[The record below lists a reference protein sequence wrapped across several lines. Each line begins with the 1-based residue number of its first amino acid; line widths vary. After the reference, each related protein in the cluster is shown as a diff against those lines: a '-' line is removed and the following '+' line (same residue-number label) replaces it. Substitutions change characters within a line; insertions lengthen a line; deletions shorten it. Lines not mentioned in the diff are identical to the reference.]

1 MSLVERPAPPASSPR
16 PTFDGPALIRRAD
29 VTRHVWGDAAAGEVY
44 DWIYASTERVHML
57 VFGLSPGGGF
67 RHSED
72 FRTIFAADELLHVLQ
87 GVLVIADPET
97 GEVQRA
103 GTGESVFFRRDTWHH
118 AFALGPEPL
127 RVLELFAP
135 PPAAGASSAY
145 ARAQPYLEQSRYA
158 DDALLGHWPP
168 ASPPRARLRVLR
180 PADVLWRRDLGVL
193 CGVLVST
200 EHLTVATLEIGPG
213 EAAAPHEHGGDE
225 VLMVLDGTLWVRAWF
240 DGGVHV
246 FELEPEDVCYLP
258 AGSRHEYRN
267 ARRRD
272 RPRDLRRR
280 AELAAVT
287 LAVGVDVGA
296 TKIAA
301 ARVDVERGE
310 ILAARR
316 VPTAAQRG
324 PDAVLADCRALAAEL
339 GDGVAAAGIAVCELV
354 DPSGRVCSAET
365 VDWRRRRPAAARSTG
380 SSPTCARR
388 RSPRRASAP
397 GATSPTSST

>member
-1 MSLVERPAPPASSPR
+1 VSLVERGAPPPSSPR
-16 PTFDGPALIRRAD
+16 PTFEGPALIRRAD
-29 VTRHVWGDAAAGEVY
+29 VTRHVWGDPAAGEVY

-57 VFGLSPGGGF
+57 VFGLSPGGAF

-72 FRTIFAADELLHVLQ
+72 FRTIFAADELLHVLE

-103 GTGESVFFRRDTWHH
+103 AAGESVFFRRDTWHH
-118 AFALGPEPL
+118 AFALGSEPL

-145 ARAQPYLEQSRYA
+145 ARAQPYLEHSRYA

-168 ASPPRARLRVLR
+168 ASPPQPRLRVLR

-225 VLMVLDGTLWVRAWF
+225 VLMVLEGRLWVRAWF
-240 DGGVHV
+240 DGAVSV

-258 AGSRHEYRN
+258 AGARHEYRN
-267 ARRRD
+267 A
-272 RPRDLRRR
+272 
-280 AELAAVT
+280 
-287 LAVGVDVGA
+287 GGA
-296 TKIAA
+296 T
-301 ARVDVERGE
+301 ARA
-310 ILAARR
+310 I
-316 VPTAAQRG
+316 
-324 PDAVLADCRALAAEL
+324 C
-339 GDGVAAAGIAVCELV
+339 GVA
-354 DPSGRVCSAET
+354 PS
-365 VDWRRRRPAAARSTG
+365 WRP
-380 SSPTCARR
+380 
-388 RSPRRASAP
+388 
-397 GATSPTSST
+397 